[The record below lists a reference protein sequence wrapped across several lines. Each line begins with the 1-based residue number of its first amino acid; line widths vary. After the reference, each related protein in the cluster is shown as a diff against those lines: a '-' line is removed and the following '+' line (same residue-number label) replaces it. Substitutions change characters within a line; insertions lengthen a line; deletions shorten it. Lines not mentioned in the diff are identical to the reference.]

1 MVFHAIPV
9 NLPACPAL
17 LLCYAKKFSCQN
29 LRSYLATDRNL
40 GDRRT
45 GGCLVTESSEEV
57 IVSFGEVIG
66 SFGEV
71 IVSFVEVIGSFVEV
85 IGEIEGIEMTDP
97 QEEEEED
104 SGGEDDPQ
112 EIGTG

>member
-1 MVFHAIPV
+1 MQKNFP
-9 NLPACPAL
+9 
-17 LLCYAKKFSCQN
+17 CQN

-40 GDRRT
+40 GDRRI
-45 GGCLVTESSEEV
+45 GGHLVTE
-57 IVSFGEVIG
+57 SFGEVIG
-66 SFGEV
+66 SSGEV
-71 IVSFVEVIGSFVEV
+71 TESSGEVTESSGEVIGSFGEV

>member
-1 MVFHAIPV
+1 MQKNFP
-9 NLPACPAL
+9 
-17 LLCYAKKFSCQN
+17 CQN

-40 GDRRT
+40 GDRRI
-45 GGCLVTESSEEV
+45 GGHLVTESFGEV
-57 IVSFGEVIG
+57 TESSGEVTGSFGEVIG
-66 SFGEV
+66 SFG
-71 IVSFVEVIGSFVEV
+71 EV

>member
-1 MVFHAIPV
+1 MQ
-9 NLPACPAL
+9 
-17 LLCYAKKFSCQN
+17 KKFSCQN

-45 GGCLVTESSEEV
+45 GGHLATESSGEV
-57 IVSFGEVIG
+57 IV

-71 IVSFVEVIGSFVEV
+71 IVSFVEVIGSFGEV

-97 QEEEEED
+97 QEGEEED

-112 EIGTG
+112 EIGTE

>member
-1 MVFHAIPV
+1 MQKNFP
-9 NLPACPAL
+9 
-17 LLCYAKKFSCQN
+17 CQN

-40 GDRRT
+40 GDRRI
-45 GGCLVTESSEEV
+45 GGHLVTESFGEV
-57 IVSFGEVIG
+57 TESFGEVTE
-66 SFGEV
+66 SFG
-71 IVSFVEVIGSFVEV
+71 EVIGSFVEV

>member
-1 MVFHAIPV
+1 MQKNFP
-9 NLPACPAL
+9 
-17 LLCYAKKFSCQN
+17 CQN

-40 GDRRT
+40 GDRRID
-45 GGCLVTESSEEV
+45 GHLVTES
-57 IVSFGEVIG
+57 FGEVTG
-66 SFGEV
+66 SSG
-71 IVSFVEVIGSFVEV
+71 EVIGSFVEV